1 MNERR
6 IINILEGKNMQ
17 DHSVEKESQEPYN
30 GASAQHQVPGPDLTP
45 ETLYQ
50 PVPEQAQ
57 TPPPT
62 PPVQPRR
69 SGGGLRAGAIL
80 IVALVLLLVLGVGL
94 FAGWQ
99 FGRSGSTG
107 TGTSTQ
113 PGSSVAS
120 VQTQSEQVAATFK
133 PSVVQINITTQKG
146 GGLGSGT
153 IIDNRGYIVTNNHVV
168 EGAKQIQVELY
179 DGTILPAQLTGTDPP
194 DDLAVIKITP
204 PQHMAVATIGDSS
217 QLKVAEYVMA
227 IGNPLGITQTV
238 TSGIV
243 SALGRNVPAG
253 PDVEILGAIQTDAA
267 INPGNSGGALVDL
280 KGDLIGV
287 PTLTIINPEF
297 NSPAS
302 GVGFAIP
309 SNRVKLIVP
318 QLINTGSVTHTG
330 RASLG
335 VSVGTV
341 DPTVAAQANL
351 PVDYGALIVSVT
363 PNGPAASA
371 GLQPNDVIVQVDN
384 KQIMDVASL
393 GDALASKSPGDTVI
407 VKAYRGNQ
415 QMTFNVK
422 LGELQV
428 AG

>member
-30 GASAQHQVPGPDLTP
+30 GASAQQQVPGPDLTP

-62 PPVQPRR
+62 TPVQPRR

-80 IVALVLLLVLGVGL
+80 IMALVLLLVLGVGL

-99 FGRSGSTG
+99 FGRSGSAG

-113 PGSSVAS
+113 PGSSATS

-133 PSVVQINITTQKG
+133 QSVVQINITTQKG

-217 QLKVAEYVMA
+217 QLTVAEYVMA

-243 SALGRNVPAG
+243 SAFEGTFLRGRTWKSSVQFRPTQQSTLATAAG
-253 PDVEILGAIQTDAA
+253 H
-267 INPGNSGGALVDL
+267 S
-280 KGDLIGV
+280 
-287 PTLTIINPEF
+287 LT
-297 NSPAS
+297 
-302 GVGFAIP
+302 
-309 SNRVKLIVP
+309 
-318 QLINTGSVTHTG
+318 
-330 RASLG
+330 
-335 VSVGTV
+335 
-341 DPTVAAQANL
+341 
-351 PVDYGALIVSVT
+351 
-363 PNGPAASA
+363 
-371 GLQPNDVIVQVDN
+371 
-384 KQIMDVASL
+384 
-393 GDALASKSPGDTVI
+393 
-407 VKAYRGNQ
+407 
-415 QMTFNVK
+415 
-422 LGELQV
+422 
-428 AG
+428 

>member
-1 MNERR
+1 
-6 IINILEGKNMQ
+6 MQ
-17 DHSVEKESQEPYN
+17 DPSVDKESPVSHDAVSTQRP
-30 GASAQHQVPGPDLTP
+30 VPGPDQTQA
-45 ETLYQ
+45 TSYQ
-50 PVPEQAQ
+50 TVPEQAQ
-57 TPPPT
+57 AAPPPT
-62 PPVQPRR
+62 PPVHPGS
-69 SGGGLRAGAIL
+69 SGGGLRTGAIL
-80 IVALVLLLVLGVGL
+80 ILALVVALVLGIGL
-94 FAGWQ
+94 FAGAQ
-99 FGRSGSTG
+99 FGKSSSTG
-107 TGTSTQ
+107 TGSTTQ
-113 PGSSVAS
+113 SGSSVAA
-120 VQTQSEQVAATFK
+120 VNALPEAVAATFK

-267 INPGNSGGALVDL
+267 INPRTSGGALVDL

-393 GDALASKSPGDTVI
+393 GDALASKSPGDTVT

-415 QMTFNVK
+415 QLTFNVT